1 MQTVIFRLPY
11 LLLYKV
17 EQQTKS
23 KHEDVEPL
31 KRDQVMH
38 TLLCIT

>member
-17 EQQTKS
+17 EQTKS